1 MVQAQTSF
9 VGRVLRA
16 STTGFDCGTR
26 SNRIDDRHSFGAFVK
41 VPVSDD
47 GQIQAVGVIHTIR
60 IDDDPLAR
68 ELVMASSIDSMVLM
82 DQRDNRMVPVE
93 ICAVNVGYKYGGV
106 FVQTLPPR
114 PPLSLSE
121 VSLCDA
127 AEVYEFTQDCDYFQ
141 LILGAADVPRD
152 ELMAAALR
160 YASYAYP
167 ESERYD
173 FMVKCGRRLANLLA
187 NDLKRLAHVL
197 TLIRPQ

>member
-1 MVQAQTSF
+1 MTQVQTNI

-47 GQIQAVGVIHTIR
+47 GNICAIGVIHTIR

-68 ELVMASSIDSMVLM
+68 ELVMASSIDSMILM

-93 ICAVNVGYKYGGV
+93 ICAVNVGYQYGNA

-121 VSLCDA
+121 VTLCDA
-127 AEVYEFTQDCDYFQ
+127 TEVYDFTQSCDYFQ
-141 LILGAADVPRD
+141 LILGASDVPRD

-167 ESERYD
+167 ENERYD

-187 NDLKRLAHVL
+187 NDLKRLSHVL

>member
-1 MVQAQTSF
+1 
-9 VGRVLRA
+9 VLRA